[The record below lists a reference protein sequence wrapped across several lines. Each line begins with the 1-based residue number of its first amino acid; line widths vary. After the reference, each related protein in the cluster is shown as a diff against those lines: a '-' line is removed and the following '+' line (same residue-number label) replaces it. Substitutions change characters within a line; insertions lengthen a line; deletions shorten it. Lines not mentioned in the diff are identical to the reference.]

1 MKIGIVTYVKCDN
14 YGAELQAFALQWKLN
29 SLGYDAEVINLEKRN
44 IDMKRNP
51 DVIKGAIKQRFKKEG
66 LKAFSSIFRKAMEV
80 ATRMRNEKKYKEIN
94 EKKHLLFEQFFED
107 KVKHSAKYYS
117 LDDITSATDLPY
129 DTYIAGSDQIWNY
142 IHTDRLDVYFLMFAN
157 KYKAKKI
164 SYAASVSIYDI
175 PEKLRAT
182 YKTYFENIDVLS
194 VRELYGADLVKK
206 YSNKTAEVV
215 LDPTFLLTKADWE
228 REVAKDV
235 KVDGDYL
242 LIYTLSGSPHI
253 RKMAWDIAKKLNL
266 KVVNIKSGYK
276 PEPNDG
282 TIHFYEIGPAEWV
295 GLWAKASYIVTD
307 SFHGTAFSINFN
319 KPFTTLVNPNSMM
332 NSRVLSILKI
342 MNLESRIVYDS
353 LEGKYEPSSLSV
365 DFGPVNKTLG
375 EWREKSMNFLLS
387 ALNSKLV

>member
-1 MKIGIVTYVKCDN
+1 MFTHGR
-14 YGAELQAFALQWKLN
+14 ALQTIKYYFKIMRKAKKSYDKYKYFAHEYMKLT
-29 SLGYDAEVINLEKRN
+29 N
-44 IDMKRNP
+44 ICNTRED
-51 DVIKGAIKQRFKKEG
+51 
-66 LKAFSSIFRKAMEV
+66 LSSIC
-80 ATRMRNEKKYKEIN
+80 KYFDCII
-94 EKKHLLFEQFFED
+94 L
-107 KVKHSAKYYS
+107 
-117 LDDITSATDLPY
+117 
-129 DTYIAGSDQIWNY
+129 GSDQIWNY

-194 VRELYGADLVKK
+194 VREFHGADLVKK

-266 KVVNIKSGYK
+266 KVLNIKSGYK

-319 KPFTTLVNPNSMM
+319 KPFTTLVNP
-332 NSRVLSILKI
+332 
-342 MNLESRIVYDS
+342 
-353 LEGKYEPSSLSV
+353 SS
-365 DFGPVNKTLG
+365 
-375 EWREKSMNFLLS
+375 
-387 ALNSKLV
+387 